1 MTSTTLIN
9 LFSLNTASGIP
20 IYRQLIDQ
28 IKQAIRMNLLQA
40 GEQLPSVRTFA
51 SSLQINPMTISKA
64 FAQLEIEGVL
74 IRKRGIGM
82 LVAQVKQGSVIAEN
96 IEKPLNEF
104 ILNARKENLSDDEI
118 STLLQQYLSLQNN
131 RKQI

>member
-1 MTSTTLIN
+1 MTSTILH

-40 GEQLPSVRTFA
+40 GEKLPSVRVFA
-51 SSLQINPMTISKA
+51 SRLQINPMTISKA

-74 IRKRGIGM
+74 TRKRGIGM
-82 LVAQVKQGSVIAEN
+82 LVAEKTQSSDLTES
-96 IEKPLNEF
+96 IEKPLLEF
-104 ILNARKENLSDDEI
+104 IHNARKEKLSDEDI
-118 STLLQQYLSLQNN
+118 SILVQQYLSLKYM
-131 RKQI
+131 RKQL

>member
-1 MTSTTLIN
+1 MASSSLIN

-40 GEQLPSVRTFA
+40 GQQLPSVRTFA

-82 LVAQVKQGSVIAEN
+82 LVAQVKKSSAIKEN
-96 IEKPLNEF
+96 IEKSLNEF
-104 ILNARKENLSDDEI
+104 IKNARKENLSDAEI
-118 STLLQQYLSLQNN
+118 STLVQQYLSIKN
-131 RKQI
+131 KEMTK